1 MLILFLEKRNLF
13 VKYLVADILAKLT
26 RNIIIIRV
34 IFWIILT
41 ENIHILLFGKKIV
54 KNLKVLVSLNFF
66 FTCAVKGGTRA
77 SRFIKF

>member
-66 FTCAVKGGTRA
+66 YVCCERRDQ
-77 SRFIKF
+77 SEPIY